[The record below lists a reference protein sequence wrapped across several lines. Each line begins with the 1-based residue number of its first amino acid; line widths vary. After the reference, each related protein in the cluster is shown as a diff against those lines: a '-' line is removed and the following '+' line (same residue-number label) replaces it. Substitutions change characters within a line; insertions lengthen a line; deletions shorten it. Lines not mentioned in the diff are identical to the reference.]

1 LERANPV
8 IVVDYGVGNIAS
20 VLKMIRFVG
29 GDAQASSSPEV
40 VRDARMLVLP
50 GVGSF
55 DAGMTALNNT
65 GMDAAVKEAV
75 ASGATILGICL
86 GMQLFMESSEEGT
99 LSGLGLVRGRV
110 MRFHVENQNLRVP
123 HMGWNN
129 VRPPR
134 PSRIFEMNTE
144 GQRFYFVH
152 SYYVECDEPQ
162 DVAGVTH
169 YGRDFTSAIEHDGR
183 VIGVQFHPEKSHRFG
198 MNLFRR
204 LLGGT

>member
-1 LERANPV
+1 MERATPV

-55 DAGMTALNNT
+55 VAGMTALNKT

-123 HMGWNN
+123 HMGWNI

-144 GQRFYFVH
+144 DQRFYFLH